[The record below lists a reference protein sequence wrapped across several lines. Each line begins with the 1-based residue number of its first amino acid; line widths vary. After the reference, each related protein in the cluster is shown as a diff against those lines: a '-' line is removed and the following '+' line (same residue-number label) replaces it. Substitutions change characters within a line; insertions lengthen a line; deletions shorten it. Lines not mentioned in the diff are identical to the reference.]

1 MKISYQEGKILGFQ
15 MVNSLSKNQ
24 LLTSKRGNVI
34 SLSDKSV
41 VFSFEEQLFKAAPRW
56 LCYPS
61 ANRDELIEWGRKELP
76 PLKLRNSSVSFD
88 TINGESMKCVINGH
102 VHPRDSVEKIQ
113 YASQFGGATL
123 YCQGVS
129 TADVSDVLR
138 DPENYPVSITF
149 KRPTVNEVVVEGAG
163 TAEFN
168 GTYKRD
174 GEKNDFPSFVKK
186 GRYGKERWRSSSC
199 VLSVKDTLGAS

>member
-1 MKISYQEGKILGFQ
+1 M
-15 MVNSLSKNQ
+15 
-24 LLTSKRGNVI
+24 
-34 SLSDKSV
+34 
-41 VFSFEEQLFKAAPRW
+41 
-56 LCYPS
+56 
-61 ANRDELIEWGRKELP
+61 
-76 PLKLRNSSVSFD
+76 
-88 TINGESMKCVINGH
+88 CVINGH

-129 TADVSDVLR
+129 TADAADVLR

-174 GEKNDFPSFVKK
+174 GERDGFPCFVKR
-186 GRYGKERWRSSSC
+186 GRWQGGSERFLLRAGREGYSWSIMIPSSGEKVYASKSIPWYKPPGVGFVTPPETGWIAC
-199 VLSVKDTLGAS
+199 SGDGPAPTLQF

>member
-1 MKISYQEGKILGFQ
+1 M
-15 MVNSLSKNQ
+15 
-24 LLTSKRGNVI
+24 
-34 SLSDKSV
+34 
-41 VFSFEEQLFKAAPRW
+41 
-56 LCYPS
+56 
-61 ANRDELIEWGRKELP
+61 
-76 PLKLRNSSVSFD
+76 
-88 TINGESMKCVINGH
+88 CVINGH

-129 TADVSDVLR
+129 TADAADVLR

-174 GEKNDFPSFVKK
+174 GERDGFPCFVKR
-186 GRYGKERWRSSSC
+186 GRWQGGSEKFLLRAECQGLHWTILILSSGKTYYSSKTISWHRRC
-199 VLSVKDTLGAS
+199 TVTETPPVTGWMACCADDTAPTLRFRGV